1 MMSEIETL
9 LREPRAVQIG
19 GRHYALRPLTVR
31 AVPVISRCIGPL
43 WDELAQRPDLLA
55 NQSALTGWMLLRLPA
70 LIESRLDDLLQ
81 LLGMIT
87 GEQPDTLAELPLEDF
102 VELLIAAH
110 GDVRDFF
117 TRTLLPR
124 LKAAANG
131 DGATLSTPSSPPATA
146 AIN

>member
-1 MMSEIETL
+1 MSEIETL
-9 LREPRAVQIG
+9 LREPKAVQIG

-55 NQSALTGWMLLRLPA
+55 NQAALTGWMLLRLPA

-81 LLGMIT
+81 LLEQIT
-87 GEQPDTLAELPLEDF
+87 GERAGALAELPLEDF
-102 VELLIAAH
+102 VDLLIAAH

-124 LKAAANG
+124 LKAAAANG
-131 DGATLSTPSSPPATA
+131 DGATSSTPSSPPATA
-146 AIN
+146 ETT